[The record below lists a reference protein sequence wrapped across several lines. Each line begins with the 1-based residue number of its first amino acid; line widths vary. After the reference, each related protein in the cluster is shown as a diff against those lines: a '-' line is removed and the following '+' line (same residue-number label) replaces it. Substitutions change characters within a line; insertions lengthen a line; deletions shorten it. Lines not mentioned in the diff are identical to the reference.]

1 MTCESVYVASAGG
14 WVNRND
20 CKGTPTCGMRLTYGG
35 PAVAFADPF
44 PDPSEIPDSY
54 PALTLEELMTKYM
67 KWVRQLLG
75 NDDPEQ
81 FHNIFVSLC
90 HKYRQRGSSLLEAWD
105 AITEAARQVQYLA
118 WASIPEEEE
127 GE

>member
-35 PAVAFADPF
+35 PAVTFADPF

-67 KWVRQLLG
+67 KWSG
-75 NDDPEQ
+75 NCAETATA
-81 FHNIFVSLC
+81 
-90 HKYRQRGSSLLEAWD
+90 SSSTTSSSAS
-105 AITEAARQVQYLA
+105 ATSTANAARRC
-118 WASIPEEEE
+118 WKH
-127 GE
+127 GTR

>member
-35 PAVAFADPF
+35 PAVTFADPF

-54 PALTLEELMTKYM
+54 PGPPHSECILPDRISTWK
-67 KWVRQLLG
+67 
-75 NDDPEQ
+75 
-81 FHNIFVSLC
+81 
-90 HKYRQRGSSLLEAWD
+90 
-105 AITEAARQVQYLA
+105 
-118 WASIPEEEE
+118 
-127 GE
+127 